1 MEDKEIKVE
10 FTEQPPEWAAV
21 GVEPPDELKK
31 SDLGWRAG
39 YRPPASYFNWFF
51 SGFYRCIKELQEKL
65 VEATE
70 AIVEELNLA
79 VSTLK
84 EQFSESLLEL
94 GEMHV
99 NDVNTINESL
109 ATKAPLDS
117 PELTG
122 VPTAPTAASGTAT
135 DQIATTKFVDDIV
148 GNIDFSALQNHA
160 IKVTD
165 ADLNT
170 LLDDQAY
177 ICVGTLTNTP
187 VANSYCI
194 VRTYDTG
201 ETSRMIQLCYVP
213 QDDNSVKSYVRCIN
227 GDVFGAWSE
236 YATKAYVDDSIA
248 NIEVPVTSVNGAV
261 GDVVIDDYVTSM
273 TVNSGKITYT
283 KKSGTK
289 DVAGLG
295 TIPIAN
301 GGTGATTAADA
312 LTSLGALPLAGG
324 AMTGIIRR
332 AGDDQW
338 LGLCGSETVGNAAE
352 LNLYG
357 KNNSSHSGWFTLNA
371 CDGSNTVYFIGKPD
385 GTLTWKGQSVIT
397 AAEVGNEADKIP
409 RYSTDGHLVFPSGG
423 ELWVD

>member
-51 SGFYRCIKELQEKL
+51 SGFYRCISELQTKF
-65 VEATE
+65 TE
-70 AIVEELNLA
+70 LTGTITRHINDVIAELNLKAPSESPEFTGTPTAPTA
-79 VSTLK
+79 VAGTNTTQIATTAFTTNAANTLK
-84 EQFSESLLEL
+84 EQFSESLFEL
-94 GEMHV
+94 AEMHE

-109 ATKAPLDS
+109 ATKAPLAS
-117 PELTG
+117 PALTG

-148 GNIDFSALQNHA
+148 GNIDFSALQKHA

-177 ICVGTLTNTP
+177 ICVGTLTNAP
-187 VANSYCI
+187 VAISYCI
-194 VRTYDTG
+194 VRTYDTS
-201 ETSRMIQLCYVP
+201 ETSMTVQLCYVP
-213 QDDNSVKSYVRCIN
+213 LDNYDNGVKFYARCISDTAQS
-227 GDVFGAWSE
+227 GWVEF
-236 YATKAYVDDSIA
+236 ATTSYVDDSIA

-261 GDVVIDDYVTSM
+261 GDVVIDDYVTAMS
-273 TVNSGKITYT
+273 VSSGKITYT

-289 DVAGLG
+289 GVAGLG

-301 GGTGATTAADA
+301 GGTGATTEEEA
-312 LTSLGALPLAGG
+312 LTSLGALA
-324 AMTGIIRR
+324 
-332 AGDDQW
+332 
-338 LGLCGSETVGNAAE
+338 
-352 LNLYG
+352 
-357 KNNSSHSGWFTLNA
+357 SS
-371 CDGSNTVYFIGKPD
+371 
-385 GTLTWKGQSVIT
+385 
-397 AAEVGNEADKIP
+397 EVGNEADKIP